1 MSRFS
6 KIEELYP
13 KDYMNFY
20 ESEKIDHDSDHESD
34 SDNDI
39 ASETHH
45 EIEPEHRPHHKFEQP
60 HRQSMGKEKK
70 KKVRFADQQMERYTE
85 HVAAPTPTG
94 LKDRVV
100 NIVRGNL
107 INLVIIIVGFILM
120 SNEYTTNFISTYLTT
135 NPIASLAVR
144 SLGLGLMFVVM
155 RTFMTIIFART
166 S

>member
-1 MSRFS
+1 MSKFS

-20 ESEKIDHDSDHESD
+20 ESEKIDPDSD
-34 SDNDI
+34 SDSDI
-39 ASETHH
+39 ASE
-45 EIEPEHRPHHKFEQP
+45 PQPHHKFEQP
-60 HRQSMGKEKK
+60 HRQSMSKEKK

-85 HVAAPTPTG
+85 PEHVPASVPTPMG
-94 LKDRVV
+94 LKDRVI

-107 INLVIIIVGFILM
+107 INLVIIIVGFILI
-120 SNEYTTNFISTYLTT
+120 SNEYTTNFISTNLTT
-135 NPIASLAVR
+135 NPIANLAVR
-144 SLGLGLMFVVM
+144 SLGLGLMFVMM

>member
-1 MSRFS
+1 MSKFS
-6 KIEELYP
+6 TIEELYP

-20 ESEKIDHDSDHESD
+20 ESESESE
-34 SDNDI
+34 
-39 ASETHH
+39 SES
-45 EIEPEHRPHHKFEQP
+45 EPEPGPEP
-60 HRQSMGKEKK
+60 EPRQVEDKQKK

-85 HVAAPTPTG
+85 PVKPMPVT
-94 LKDRVV
+94 LKERAF

-107 INLVIIIVGFILM
+107 INLVIIIIGFILM
-120 SNEYTTNFISTYLTT
+120 SNEYTTNLIATYLTT

-155 RTFMTIIFART
+155 RTFMTIIFSRT